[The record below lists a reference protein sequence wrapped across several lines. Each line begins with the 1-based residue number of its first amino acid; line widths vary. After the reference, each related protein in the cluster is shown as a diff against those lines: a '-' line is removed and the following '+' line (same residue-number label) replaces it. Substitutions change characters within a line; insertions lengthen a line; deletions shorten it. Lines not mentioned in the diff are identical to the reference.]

1 MAEFYIVVQG
11 GEEAPADYCVYS
23 LEPRAPFVS
32 RRRESAF
39 WSRTGEEVADAAA
52 LAGLPFESAELFLK
66 RARRAPG
73 KRISL
78 CRAVR
83 GEELVPDGE
92 AAARAAEIAERNRAA
107 LPDAGEEMLSA
118 EELEAMLGIIPG
130 NGS

>member
-1 MAEFYIVVQG
+1 M
-11 GEEAPADYCVYS
+11 
-23 LEPRAPFVS
+23 
-32 RRRESAF
+32 
-39 WSRTGEEVADAAA
+39 ADAAA

-130 NGS
+130 DES

>member
-1 MAEFYIVVQG
+1 MAEFFIVVQD
-11 GEEAPADYCVYS
+11 GEETHADSCVYS

-32 RRRESAF
+32 RRREAAF
-39 WSRTGEEVADAAA
+39 WIRTGEEVADAAA

-73 KRISL
+73 KRVSL
-78 CRAVR
+78 CSATS
-83 GEELVPDGE
+83 GEALVPDGE

-130 NGS
+130 DRS